1 MSGRAD
7 GKVVV
12 VTGGA
17 RGLGAAHARRLVAE
31 GAKVVIGDVLVKEGK
46 ALAEELGAQNA
57 LFVELDVT
65 SEVSWQAAVA
75 RTEEV
80 CGKVTGLVNNAG
92 LVHRCPIEELT
103 EADYR
108 RVIDVN
114 EIGVFLGMKAV
125 LPSMRAAGGGSIVN
139 ISSLCG
145 IIAFPYILSYTASK
159 WAVRG
164 MTKAAAQEFA
174 PYNIRVNS
182 VHPGVVATEMTAD
195 SERSHE
201 TVKRQPIQR
210 EAQPAEISNMV
221 LYLLSDEA
229 SYSTGSEF
237 VVDGGYASQ

>member
-31 GAKVVIGDVLVKEGK
+31 GAKVVIGDVLVKEGE
-46 ALAEELGAQNA
+46 ALADELGPQNA
-57 LFVELDVT
+57 LFMELDVT
-65 SEVSWQAAVA
+65 SEVSWNAAVT

-92 LVHRCPIEELT
+92 LVHRCPIEELA

-139 ISSLCG
+139 ISSLGG

-182 VHPGVVATEMTAD
+182 VHPGVVATDMTAD
-195 SERSHE
+195 SEHSHE
-201 TVKRQPIQR
+201 AVKRQPIPR